1 MDAENRMRGLGRSC
15 HGPQHDR
22 RLGRGRERVLPQRL
36 PRGVVLPT
44 PAWRTCS
51 PHNCGT
57 RISDVYATR
66 SAVPGYNNS
75 PRKLTHCSFPRGS
88 NRESHYCSRN
98 LFSDSLSHG
107 SVFVYAAFSPGKGGA
122 RVRPSG
128 PEFAPPICVLP
139 AGRHGGS
146 GSPSLELR
154 SLLSTRAKPRPAF
167 VSGRGGAG
175 KCHGAF
181 YPFRA
186 FTLPSPSPRNGREHL
201 LDTRPCRHE
210 GVREAPD
217 APPAHVQAQGAVGML
232 ERAGA
237 PTAASTGLG
246 GGSEGSRGLS
256 PGESGGF
263 VKGRRALGGRGF
275 QWRVGVQPS
284 KGGTVER
291 GGEGRGGE
299 GMQHLETEARVA
311 RGWDAGSR
319 RQGPRLARHCRILS
333 LS

>member
-1 MDAENRMRGLGRSC
+1 MDAENTMRGLGRSC

-22 RLGRGRERVLPQRL
+22 RLGRGRERVRPQRR

-44 PAWRTCS
+44 PPWRTCS

-107 SVFVYAAFSPGKGGA
+107 SVFVYAAFSPGRGGA
-122 RVRPSG
+122 CMCPSG

-186 FTLPSPSPRNGREHL
+186 FTLPSPSPRNGR
-201 LDTRPCRHE
+201 PCRRE

-217 APPAHVQAQGAVGML
+217 APPARVQAQGAVGML

-237 PTAASTGLG
+237 PTAARTGLG

-263 VKGRRALGGRGF
+263 VKGGRALGGRGF

-291 GGEGRGGE
+291 AGEGRGGE
-299 GMQHLETEARVA
+299 GMQHLETEVRVA

-319 RQGPRLARHCRILS
+319 RQGPHLAHHCRILS